1 LKRQYLLFIQDILEA
16 IQKAEEFVGTM
27 SYEEFLADEKTKSA
41 VVRKLEIIGEATKH
55 VPPHIR
61 RRYPDIPW
69 SSMAKMRD
77 RLAHGY
83 WTVDYE
89 IVWKVLKE
97 EFVEL
102 KPKIREVY
110 EHEQKRS

>member
-1 LKRQYLLFIQDILEA
+1 LKREYLLFIQDILEA
-16 IQKAEEFVGTM
+16 IQKGEEF
-27 SYEEFLADEKTKSA
+27 ASA
-41 VVRKLEIIGEATKH
+41 I
-55 VPPHIR
+55 
-61 RRYPDIPW
+61 IPW

>member
-1 LKRQYLLFIQDILEA
+1 
-16 IQKAEEFVGTM
+16 
-27 SYEEFLADEKTKSA
+27 
-41 VVRKLEIIGEATKH
+41 
-55 VPPHIR
+55 
-61 RRYPDIPW
+61 
-69 SSMAKMRD
+69 MRD